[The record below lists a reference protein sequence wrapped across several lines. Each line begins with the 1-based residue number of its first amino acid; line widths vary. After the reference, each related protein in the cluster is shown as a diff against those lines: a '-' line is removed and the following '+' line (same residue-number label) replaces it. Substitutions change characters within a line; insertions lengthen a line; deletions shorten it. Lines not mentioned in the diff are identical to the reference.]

1 MRRLGEAAL
10 VKSLCRPGSL
20 LFRLACD
27 LEAAE
32 VLLRVLKSCCHKSCA
47 HQRCDTSCNP
57 TPPKYIYI
65 YICGR
70 ARHSTL
76 NFVKGTR
83 ESCIWQPRAGILAVL
98 SGSHQSLSWLMVR
111 FRSWRRACGR
121 DARAGETASSI
132 PGLQGPA
139 PRCLG
144 HSWPL
149 EASALWSLREASRS
163 SWEELA

>member
-57 TPPKYIYI
+57 TPPKYIYVAVQDTQPLI
-65 YICGR
+65 
-70 ARHSTL
+70 SL
-76 NFVKGTR
+76 KGQ
-83 ESCIWQPRAGILAVL
+83 EKAVF
-98 SGSHQSLSWLMVR
+98 GSQ
-111 FRSWRRACGR
+111 
-121 DARAGETASSI
+121 
-132 PGLQGPA
+132 GLGF
-139 PRCLG
+139 
-144 HSWPL
+144 
-149 EASALWSLREASRS
+149 
-163 SWEELA
+163 